1 MIGRK
6 AKHHERASWRKQVWI
21 QLKHYLQCVES
32 IANQDA
38 IDSTSM
44 STKPQ
49 ISIYTPLNSW
59 DLLFLCCYMAM
70 FFPMSGWNH
79 ESFHIKLLGSRWRPP
94 WLPYGVYPTLREG
107 RWKGWSP
114 PRWSDVRQA
123 LRPQQGPYFAGE
135 IHGKSETKMDNWGV
149 IP

>member
-6 AKHHERASWRKQVWI
+6 AKHHERASWRTQVWI

-49 ISIYTPLNSW
+49 ISIYTAP
-59 DLLFLCCYMAM
+59 
-70 FFPMSGWNH
+70 
-79 ESFHIKLLGSRWRPP
+79 E
-94 WLPYGVYPTLREG
+94 
-107 RWKGWSP
+107 
-114 PRWSDVRQA
+114 Q
-123 LRPQQGPYFAGE
+123 LRPVVFVLLYGDVFSHVWLKPRIFPHQAVGIQVTASLASLRGVPNTPGGKVEGVKPSAVVGCPAGFKAAAGS
-135 IHGKSETKMDNWGV
+135 IFCW
-149 IP
+149 